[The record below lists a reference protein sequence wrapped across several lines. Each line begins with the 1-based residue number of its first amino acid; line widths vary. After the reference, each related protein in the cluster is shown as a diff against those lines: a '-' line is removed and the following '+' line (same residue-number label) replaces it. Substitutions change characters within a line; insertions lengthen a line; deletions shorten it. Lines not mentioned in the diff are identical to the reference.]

1 MEKTNWRP
9 KQLDLKLEILNS
21 GLSSIS
27 NSWLIDKILKVA
39 LLLKM
44 CV

>member
-9 KQLDLKLEILNS
+9 KQLDLKLKILNS

-27 NSWLIDKILKVA
+27 YSWLIDKILNVA